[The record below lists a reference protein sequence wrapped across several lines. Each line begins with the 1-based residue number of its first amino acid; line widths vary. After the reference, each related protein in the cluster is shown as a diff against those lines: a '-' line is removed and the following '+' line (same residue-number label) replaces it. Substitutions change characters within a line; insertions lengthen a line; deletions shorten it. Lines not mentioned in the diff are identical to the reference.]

1 MTSELFCTSAS
12 SFTIESRFNRFC
24 IRNKFKL
31 KGKYSDN
38 HGKIRLIMFTLSER
52 EQDYYYQKA
61 NIGVASR
68 IVKRLKTQGLSKV
81 GKFKKIPAKLVI
93 DSKVLSRPPKRQFLT
108 VVLQSW
114 DYSSVKHFI
123 KKPMLLN
130 FVDLFTKFSAWLYYK
145 RQMCIKYSV
154 SRHAPW

>member
-68 IVKRLKTQGLSKV
+68 IVKRLKTQGLRKV

-123 KKPMLLN
+123 KKPMFLN

>member
-24 IRNKFKL
+24 IRNKLKL

>member
-68 IVKRLKTQGLSKV
+68 IVKRLKTQGLRKV

>member
-24 IRNKFKL
+24 IRNKLKL

-61 NIGVASR
+61 NIGIASR
-68 IVKRLKTQGLSKV
+68 IVKRLKT
-81 GKFKKIPAKLVI
+81 
-93 DSKVLSRPPKRQFLT
+93 
-108 VVLQSW
+108 
-114 DYSSVKHFI
+114 
-123 KKPMLLN
+123 
-130 FVDLFTKFSAWLYYK
+130 
-145 RQMCIKYSV
+145 
-154 SRHAPW
+154 